1 MDSSVVNKAIRAE
14 IWPFLK
20 SVGFSRTTARTAWR
34 HKLDRVDVV
43 NFQSFNSYHAGVS
56 GITTFSFAVNL
67 GCYLR
72 YIPDQYPE
80 SPDASRLR
88 EAEPRP
94 QEYQC
99 QMRSRLTRSY
109 QDRRSKDKK
118 IWYIDENGSN
128 ISQAL
133 HDVRMLLLRDAY
145 PWFERFASP
154 SEVYNILASTEE
166 DMSQLWGFGRPGGS
180 IRSYFLGYAARA
192 ARKVEEARVNLLK
205 AAATKSFERLA
216 DQLRRDADSAS

>member
-1 MDSSVVNKAIRAE
+1 MDSSVVNKTIRAE

-20 SVGFSRTTARTAWR
+20 SVGFALTTARTAWR
-34 HKLDRVDVV
+34 HKPDRVDVI
-43 NFQSFNSYHAGVS
+43 NFQSFNSYNAGVL

-72 YIPDQYPE
+72 YIPDRYAE
-80 SPDASRLR
+80 SRDASTLR

-99 QMRSRLTRSY
+99 QMRRRLIRSY
-109 QDRRSKDKK
+109 PDRRSKDKQ
-118 IWYIDENGSN
+118 IWYIDEKGSN
-128 ISQAL
+128 VSQAL

-154 SEVYNILASTEE
+154 SEVYDILAFAEE
-166 DMSQLWGFGRPGGS
+166 DMGQLWGFGRPGS
-180 IRSYFLGYAARA
+180 PIRCYYLGYTALA

-205 AAATKSFERLA
+205 AAATKSFEGLA

>member
-1 MDSSVVNKAIRAE
+1 MDSTVVNRTIRAE

-20 SVGFSRTTARTAWR
+20 GVGFTRATARTAWR
-34 HKLDRVDVV
+34 HKPDRVDVV
-43 NFQSFNSYHAGVS
+43 NFQSFNSYNAGVL

-72 YIPDQYPE
+72 YVPDQYAE
-80 SPDASRLR
+80 SRDSSTLR

-94 QEYQC
+94 KEYQC
-99 QMRSRLTRSY
+99 QMRRRLTRSY
-109 QDRRSKDKK
+109 PDRRCADKQ
-118 IWYIDENGSN
+118 IWYIDETRSN
-128 ISQAL
+128 VSQAL

-154 SEVYNILASTEE
+154 AEVYDILASAEE
-166 DMSQLWGFGRPGGS
+166 DMRQLWGFGRPGS
-180 IRSYFLGYAARA
+180 PIRSYYLGYAARA
-192 ARKVEEARVNLLK
+192 ARKVDEARANLLK

-216 DQLRRDADSAS
+216 DQLRRDAESIS

>member
-1 MDSSVVNKAIRAE
+1 MDSSVVNKTIRAE

-20 SVGFSRTTARTAWR
+20 SVGFARTTARTAWR
-34 HKLDRVDVV
+34 HKPDRVDVV
-43 NFQSFNSYHAGVS
+43 NFQSFNSYNAGVL

-72 YIPDQYPE
+72 YIPDQYAE
-80 SPDASRLR
+80 SRDAHTLR

-99 QMRSRLTRSY
+99 QMRSRLTRSFP
-109 QDRRSKDKK
+109 DRRSKDNQ

-128 ISQAL
+128 VSQAL

-154 SEVYNILASTEE
+154 SEVYDILAFAEE
-166 DMSQLWGFGRPGGS
+166 DMGQLWGFGRPGS
-180 IRSYFLGYAARA
+180 PIRSYYRGYAALA

-205 AAATKSFERLA
+205 AAATKSFEGLA
-216 DQLRRDADSAS
+216 DRLRRDADSAS

>member
-20 SVGFSRTTARTAWR
+20 GVGFTRATARTAWR
-34 HKLDRVDVV
+34 HKPDRVDVV
-43 NFQSFNSYHAGVS
+43 NFQSFNSYNAGVL

-72 YIPDQYPE
+72 YIPDQYAE
-80 SPDASRLR
+80 SRDSSTLR

-94 QEYQC
+94 KEYQC
-99 QMRSRLTRSY
+99 QMRRRLTRSY
-109 QDRRSKDKK
+109 PDRRCADKQ
-118 IWYIDENGSN
+118 IWYIDETGSN
-128 ISQAL
+128 VSQAL

-154 SEVYNILASTEE
+154 AEVYDILASAEE
-166 DMSQLWGFGRPGGS
+166 DMRQLWGFGRPGS
-180 IRSYFLGYAARA
+180 PIRSYYLGYAARA
-192 ARKVEEARVNLLK
+192 ARKVDEARSNLLK

-216 DQLRRDADSAS
+216 DQLRRDAESIS